1 MCTIHYSGVDDV
13 YKTKAFPGYTCNL
26 LKKPLDNSNE
36 QLLVCPKEYQGEE
49 LPNSP
54 RHVLRI
60 MPMQKV
66 IIIHFLNSTYTI
78 IHSTSIFLFY
88 NNSPTYSAIAYISFI
103 IISCIRFILKYV

>member
-1 MCTIHYSGVDDV
+1 MCTIQYSGDDDV

-49 LPNSP
+49 LLNSS

-66 IIIHFLNSTYTI
+66 IIIYFLNSTYTI
-78 IHSTSIFLFY
+78 IHSTIKFSFY
-88 NNSPTYSAIAYISFI
+88 NKSSTDSAIAYTSFI
-103 IISCIRFILKYV
+103 VISCIQFILKYV